1 MKQFL
6 IKYRLK
12 SGSEE
17 RWHQDIVRFIS
28 ALDNDPALRGKISYR
43 CMKARGGSDYYHL
56 ATAADDDTIKVLQ
69 AREFFLR
76 YTGGDEARRRWR
88 SGSLAAGD
96 RRRDRV
102 TSRNAVGAM

>member
-28 ALDNDPALRGKISYR
+28 ALDNDPALREKYR
-43 CMKARGGSDYYHL
+43 I
-56 ATAADDDTIKVLQ
+56 AA
-69 AREFFLR
+69 
-76 YTGGDEARRRWR
+76 
-88 SGSLAAGD
+88 
-96 RRRDRV
+96 
-102 TSRNAVGAM
+102 

>member
-12 SGSEE
+12 NGSEE

-43 CMKARGGSDYYHL
+43 CMKSRGGSDYYHL
-56 ATAADDDTIKVLQ
+56 ATAADDDAVKLLQ
-69 AREFFLR
+69 AL
-76 YTGGDEARRRWR
+76 
-88 SGSLAAGD
+88 SLIHISEPTRQAE
-96 RRRDRV
+96 
-102 TSRNAVGAM
+102 SRMPSSA

>member
-43 CMKARGGSDYYHL
+43 CNEESRRFRLLPSRHGG
-56 ATAADDDTIKVLQ
+56 
-69 AREFFLR
+69 
-76 YTGGDEARRRWR
+76 
-88 SGSLAAGD
+88 
-96 RRRDRV
+96 
-102 TSRNAVGAM
+102 

>member
-43 CMKARGGSDYYHL
+43 CLKGRGGSDYYHL
-56 ATAADDDTIKVLQ
+56 ATGADDDAIRALQ
-69 AREFFLR
+69 AREFFRL
-76 YTGGDEARRRWR
+76 YTEQTKLASGGEVDVLPLEIVAET
-88 SGSLAAGD
+88 A
-96 RRRDRV
+96 
-102 TSRNAVGAM
+102 